1 MRWAAR
7 FLLPLP
13 LCSAVGA
20 GGAAVAAGEPVNDT
34 ATCRVASVA
43 QALLGTV
50 GDCFTITAYAVDG
63 LLMDD
68 SQHIYAQPSHYNDPS
83 SSGVQLGLAGWADD
97 SAARGAVQLRVTG
110 QLRQCSDSAGGNLL
124 PNAENGFCDRQR
136 GLYLDV
142 QSAEA
147 LGRSAVRRAVRADGA
162 MLGNLIPLAHGPI
175 REALLAEFRT
185 SIAAHR
191 ADGGQS
197 LWAMIGHPRGDH
209 FLAQSALAD
218 DAAVEV
224 FGWRTPVW
232 AGATE
237 QAALGAQGQVMP
249 EAVACA
255 MDAGRAA
262 QNLWPISTR
271 DIGLAATR
279 PYICLRAAQQANG
292 RVTLEYS
299 VDSNPAVE
307 G

>member
-1 MRWAAR
+1 MRLAAR
-7 FLLPLP
+7 FLLTLP

-20 GGAAVAAGEPVNDT
+20 GGAAVAAAGQANDA

-43 QALLGTV
+43 QALVGVV

-68 SQHIYAQPSHYNDPS
+68 SQHIYAQPNHYNDPS

-97 SAARGAVQLRVTG
+97 SAAQGAVQLRVTG
-110 QLRQCSDSAGGNLL
+110 RLRQCSDSAGGNLL
-124 PNAENGFCDRQR
+124 PNAESGFCDRQR

-142 QSAEA
+142 ERAE
-147 LGRSAVRRAVRADGA
+147 LMERSPLRRAVRADGA
-162 MLGNLIPLAHGPI
+162 MLGNLIPLAQGRV
-175 REALLAEFRT
+175 REALIAEFRT

-191 ADGGQS
+191 ADGGKA
-197 LWAMIGHPRGDH
+197 LRAMMGHPRGDH

-224 FGWRTPVW
+224 FGWRAPAW
-232 AGATE
+232 AGAAE
-237 QAALGAQGQVMP
+237 QAALGTQGRVMP
-249 EAVACA
+249 EAVVCA
-255 MDAGRAA
+255 MDAEWAA

-271 DIGLAATR
+271 DVGLAATR
-279 PYICLRAAQQANG
+279 PYICVRAAQQADG
-292 RVTLEYS
+292 RVSLEYS